1 MKYICIIIG
10 LLGSFQI
17 SFGQETYYNFQND
30 IYDEVRFREK
40 LKSIEDIYSQQG
52 NYKYTEA
59 HYKVR
64 STKVRQDS
72 IIQYVEV
79 VLSQSNSS
87 PLDIN
92 TGVQRFINTSLPN
105 FELQNLQNHVKRN
118 TDYLGKVTLINLW
131 FTSCAPCITEIPYLN
146 YLKDSY
152 TDQVN
157 FVAITFDPK
166 DKVERFLSKKPFHF
180 EHLVDGTTYLHKDLN
195 NNAFPKLILIDKKGN
210 VRFVEN
216 GVILSGNSTSQPE
229 AAVIGLKDQL
239 DFLLTEKQP

>member
-1 MKYICIIIG
+1 MTRLCIFLG

-17 SFGQETYYNFQND
+17 CFGQKTYYNFQND

-52 NYKYTEA
+52 NYKYTNA
-59 HYKVR
+59 TYKVR
-64 STKVRQDS
+64 STTVRQDS
-72 IIQYVEV
+72 MIQNVEV

-92 TGVQRFINTSLPN
+92 TGVQRFINASLPD
-105 FELQNLQNHVKRN
+105 FELQNLQNHLKRN

-146 YLKDSY
+146 YLKDAY

-157 FVAITFDPK
+157 FVAITFDSR
-166 DKVERFLSKKPFHF
+166 DKVERFLSRKPFHF

-195 NNAFPKLILIDKKGN
+195 NNAFPKLILIDKKGH

-216 GVILSGNSTSQPE
+216 GVILSGNTTSQPE

-239 DFLLTEKQP
+239 DFLLSEKQP